1 MPEIHFDRYYR
12 YDDLTRLLHAYAEEF
27 PQLVQVQSI
36 GKSYEGRDIWLA
48 TLTNRATGAAE
59 EKPALWVD
67 GNIHASEVSPS
78 SACLY
83 LIHAL
88 TSGYGANADFTRALD
103 TRAFYIC
110 PRLNP
115 DGAELALADQPKI
128 IRSSTRPYPYDE
140 EGLEGLIEQDIDGD
154 GRMLQMRIPD
164 PNGQWKTHPDE
175 PRLMIRRDPTEV
187 GGTYYRI
194 LPEGALKNYD
204 GVTLAL
210 MRNKEGLDL
219 NRNYPAHWRQEG
231 EQLGAGEYPTS
242 EPEVRAAVAFIVAH
256 PNITGAVAFHT
267 WSGVLLRPSGV
278 AADDTLPPEDLWT
291 FQHIGAKG
299 TQLTGYPAISNFHD
313 FKYHPKEVI
322 TGTFDDWAYDHLGL
336 YAWTVEL
343 WSPQR
348 QADITDYKF
357 IDWYREHP
365 LEDALKLLKWS
376 DEKLDGKG
384 YVDWYPFEHPQL
396 GKIELG
402 GWNMQYAWRNPPP
415 QYLEREIAPFAEWL
429 TWHLLI
435 SPRLE
440 LHSAQ
445 VTPLGEGNYLVR
457 LVVQNTGWLPTY
469 ISKKALERKVV
480 RGVIGEVRLPE
491 GAKLLSGKERHDF
504 GQLEGRAYVGTSA
517 TPWAVWRL
525 GGTPDRLKA
534 EWVIHAPKGGEVE
547 LIARHERSGVVRLK
561 LTLGE

>member
-1 MPEIHFDRYYR
+1 MPEVHFDRYYR

-103 TRAFYIC
+103 TRTFYVC

-164 PNGQWKTHPDE
+164 PNGQWKAHPDE

-219 NRNYPAHWRQEG
+219 NRNYPSHWRPEG

-278 AADDTLPPEDLWT
+278 AADETLPAEDLWT

-348 QADITDYKF
+348 QAGITDYKF

-396 GKIELG
+396 GRIELG

-445 VTPLGEGNYLVR
+445 VTSLGEGNYLVR

-469 ISKKALERKVV
+469 ISKRALERKVV
-480 RGVIGEVRLPE
+480 RGVIGEVHLPE
-491 GAKLLSGKERHDF
+491 GAKLISGKERHDF

-534 EWVIHAPKGGEVE
+534 EWVIQAPKGGEVE
-547 LIARHERSGVVRLK
+547 LIARHERSGVVRVR

>member
-1 MPEIHFDRYYR
+1 MPEIAFDRYYR
-12 YDDLTRLLHAYAEEF
+12 YDDLTRLLHAYAAEF
-27 PQLVQVQSI
+27 PQLVQVQSL
-36 GKSYEGRDIWLA
+36 GKSYEGREIWLA
-48 TLTNRATGAAE
+48 TLTNTATGAAE
-59 EKPALWVD
+59 DKPALWVD

-83 LIHAL
+83 LIHKL
-88 TSGYGANADFTRALD
+88 TSAYGSEADITRALD
-103 TRAFYIC
+103 TRTFYIC

-140 EGLEGLIEQDIDGD
+140 EGLEGLTEQDIDGD
-154 GRMLQMRIPD
+154 GRMLQMRIQD
-164 PNGQWKTHPDE
+164 PNGQWKAHPTE
-175 PRLMIRRDPTEV
+175 PRLMIRRDPTEI

-194 LPEGALKNYD
+194 LPEGLLKNYD
-204 GVTLAL
+204 GVTLTA
-210 MRNKEGLDL
+210 MRHKEGLDL

-231 EQLGAGEYPTS
+231 EQVGAGEYPTS

-256 PNITGAVAFHT
+256 PNITGAIAFHT

-278 AADDTLPPEDLWT
+278 AADDTLPPEDVWT
-291 FQHIGAKG
+291 FEHIGKKG
-299 TQLTGYPAISNFHD
+299 TALTGYPAISNFHD

-336 YAWTVEL
+336 YAWTVEI

-348 QADITDYKF
+348 QAGITEYKF

-365 LEDALKLLKWS
+365 LEDALTMLKWS

-384 YVDWYPFEHPQL
+384 YIDWYTVEHPQL
-396 GKIELG
+396 GKVELG

-429 TWHLLI
+429 TWHALI

-440 LHSAQ
+440 LHSTQ
-445 VTPLGEGNYLVR
+445 VTPLGDQHYLVR

-469 ISKKALERKVV
+469 VSKKALERKVT
-480 RGVIGEVRLPE
+480 RGVICEVTLPE
-491 GAKLLSGKERHDF
+491 GATLISGKERHDF
-504 GQLEGRAYVGTSA
+504 GQLEGRAYAGTSA
-517 TPWAVWRL
+517 TPWAVWRFA
-525 GGTPDRLKA
+525 GTPDRLKA
-534 EWVIHAPKGGEVE
+534 EWVIHAPKGGTLGLV
-547 LIARHERSGVVRLK
+547 ARQDRAGVVRAEV
-561 LTLGE
+561 TLG